1 MLPLIV
7 GFVVPQAR
15 MPTEPPLELIVFPV
29 KTGLAQ
35 FMMWMASSE
44 LLVIV
49 FPVTTMS
56 VW

>member
-1 MLPLIV
+1 M
-7 GFVVPQAR
+7 
-15 MPTEPPLELIVFPV
+15 FPV
-29 KTGLAQ
+29 NTGLAQ

-56 VW
+56 VWYVRRR